1 MQLGPTQVPLVG
13 QQAQI
18 EQQAVAMTAQMIVS
32 FAQQIALA
40 RIIRGE
46 PETSSWADPPDAEH
60 RRIAVDAVAAAID
73 IATSLAKANPS
84 ILAAAKSIAP
94 LFRIQ

>member
-1 MQLGPTQVPLVG
+1 MNIGPTPVPLVG

-40 RIIRGE
+40 RIIGRSDGDE
-46 PETSSWADPPDAEH
+46 WADSPERTSRIVVESVAE
-60 RRIAVDAVAAAID
+60 AIGL
-73 IATSLAKANPS
+73 AMALAKENQS
-84 ILAAAKSIAP
+84 IIAAAKSMAP